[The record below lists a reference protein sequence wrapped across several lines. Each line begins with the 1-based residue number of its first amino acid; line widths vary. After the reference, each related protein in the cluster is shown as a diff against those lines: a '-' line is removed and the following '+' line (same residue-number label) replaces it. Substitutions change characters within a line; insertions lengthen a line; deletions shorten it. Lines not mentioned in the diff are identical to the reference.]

1 MSTNV
6 IGNKLEEIRELLDIE
21 APEHQISEVEYA
33 WYVGATGHDEN
44 GVWTDFSEQYIS
56 EGRWENGWDD
66 RFLDEVK
73 SMKIGD
79 RIVIKSTSRQ
89 KNNLPFN
96 NNGKLVGFADIKAIG
111 TIVSNA
117 GDGKNIQVSWTKLE
131 TPKRWYSFCGFLRDT
146 VNLVKSSEGYTKKA
160 LLRFTFSDEAQD
172 YTLCEEKYAI
182 EAPESI
188 IIDENMTIEQLG
200 KILRK
205 MCDEGEKS
213 GKKVAA
219 IYSFGLLYGNTIKD
233 KFTASD
239 IVKASGIE
247 QSFDREL
254 QKAIKLYTTIENEDF
269 GLKFATAD
277 AIIAEHQKKDED
289 IEEIPENI
297 ELYGKNDF
305 LKDVF
310 MDESEYE
317 TLSQLLDYK
326 KNVILQ
332 GSPGV
337 GKTFLAKRFAYSLMG
352 ETDSSRV
359 EFVQFHQNYSYE
371 DFIMGYKPNEDGFI
385 LQNGVFYEFCNKA
398 REDKR
403 AHFFIIDEIN
413 RGNVSKIFGELMMLI
428 ENDKRGKEHV
438 KLAYKDEMFSVPEN
452 VFIIGMMNT
461 ADRSLAIMDY
471 ALRRRFSFFEVSP
484 AFAKDGF
491 KNHLLGNGISGEM
504 TTKIIEKFNS
514 INAYIADEKSSGL
527 GAGFRIGHSYFCSKP
542 NCEEKKWY
550 ENIIDFEITPML
562 DEYWFDEK
570 DKVNEWIGKIR

>member
-96 NNGKLVGFADIKAIG
+96 NNGKHVGFADIKAIG
-111 TIVSNA
+111 TITDNA

-160 LLRFTFSDEAQD
+160 LLRFTFLDEAQD

-182 EAPESI
+182 EVPESI
-188 IIDENMTIEQLG
+188 VIDENMTLEQLG

-233 KFTASD
+233 TFTASD
-239 IVKASGIE
+239 VVKVAGIE

-269 GLKFATAD
+269 GLKFASAD
-277 AIIAEHQKKDED
+277 TIMSEYQKKD
-289 IEEIPENI
+289 IEENSEPI
-297 ELYGKNDF
+297 EPYSKKNF
-305 LKDVF
+305 LEDVF

-326 KNVILQ
+326 KNLILQ

-371 DFIMGYKPNEDGFI
+371 DFIMGYKPKENGFI
-385 LQNGVFYEFCNKA
+385 LQNGVFYDFCKKA
-398 REDKR
+398 RDDKR

-428 ENDKRGKEHV
+428 ENDKRGKEQV

-491 KNHLLGNGISGEM
+491 KKHLLGNGVSEEM
-504 TTKIIEKFNS
+504 TTKIIEKFNA

-527 GAGFRIGHSYFCSKP
+527 GTGFRIGHSYFCSKP

-550 ENIIDFEITPML
+550 ENIISFEITPML

>member
-239 IVKASGIE
+239 IVKVSGIE

-277 AIIAEHQKKDED
+277 AIIAEHLKKDED
-289 IEEIPENI
+289 IEEQVNE
-297 ELYGKNDF
+297 EL
-305 LKDVF
+305 
-310 MDESEYE
+310 
-317 TLSQLLDYK
+317 
-326 KNVILQ
+326 
-332 GSPGV
+332 
-337 GKTFLAKRFAYSLMG
+337 
-352 ETDSSRV
+352 
-359 EFVQFHQNYSYE
+359 
-371 DFIMGYKPNEDGFI
+371 DFIESM
-385 LQNGVFYEFCNKA
+385 
-398 REDKR
+398 
-403 AHFFIIDEIN
+403 
-413 RGNVSKIFGELMMLI
+413 I
-428 ENDKRGKEHV
+428 ER
-438 KLAYKDEMFSVPEN
+438 
-452 VFIIGMMNT
+452 
-461 ADRSLAIMDY
+461 
-471 ALRRRFSFFEVSP
+471 
-484 AFAKDGF
+484 
-491 KNHLLGNGISGEM
+491 
-504 TTKIIEKFNS
+504 
-514 INAYIADEKSSGL
+514 
-527 GAGFRIGHSYFCSKP
+527 
-542 NCEEKKWY
+542 
-550 ENIIDFEITPML
+550 
-562 DEYWFDEK
+562 
-570 DKVNEWIGKIR
+570 